1 VKHATHPEIVTR
13 LKRANGHLASIIAM
27 FADGRRCVDLAQQL
41 HAVEHAI
48 SNAKRELVNDHLE
61 HCLDELDR
69 KTAVRE
75 FKALSK
81 YL

>member
-1 VKHATHPEIVTR
+1 VKHATHPEIVVR
-13 LKRANGHLASIIAM
+13 LKRANGHLAGIIAM
-27 FADGRRCVDLAQQL
+27 FEEGRPCVDLAQQL
-41 HAVEHAI
+41 HAVEKAV

-61 HCLDELDR
+61 HCLDEMER
-69 KTAVRE
+69 KAAVRE